1 MGEGTVCTVLFHFAI
16 PTSIPLFSLQFSIIL
31 KRESKNAQLH

>member
-1 MGEGTVCTVLFHFAI
+1 MPSFFHFAI
-16 PTSIPLFSLQFSIIL
+16 PTSIPLFSLQISIIL